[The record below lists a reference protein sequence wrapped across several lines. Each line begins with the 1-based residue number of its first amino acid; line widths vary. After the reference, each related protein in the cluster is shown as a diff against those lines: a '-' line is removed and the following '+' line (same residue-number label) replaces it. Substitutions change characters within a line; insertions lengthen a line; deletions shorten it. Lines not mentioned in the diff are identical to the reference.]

1 MVAVAQGMA
10 NVVRAGRKIIG
21 WNRTQ
26 GLARGEKVAKEI
38 KETWLE
44 GLAENQPTFSQGKR

>member
-1 MVAVAQGMA
+1 M
-10 NVVRAGRKIIG
+10 VRAGRKIIG
-21 WNRTQ
+21 WYRTQ

-44 GLAENQPTFSQGKR
+44 GLVENQPTFSQGKR